1 MFNFLKKLNFFK
13 KRVKPF
19 ALLFVEK
26 IKKSRINK
34 LFNTD
39 LGVSS
44 VIANGSTDH
53 DWDPD
58 N

>member
-1 MFNFLKKLNFFK
+1 MLNFLKRINLFQ

-26 IKKSRINK
+26 IKKSKINK
-34 LFNTD
+34 LFNTA

-44 VIANGSTDH
+44 VYGNGSTDH